1 MGSRDAMSSWN
12 RRRRLRALAVFVAIF
27 LLAAACSSDGEG
39 EAEPD
44 DAAAAPAEATT
55 AEVDGGADATASE
68 PADAPAATEE
78 ETATDATEP
87 EDEPTAAEAAGG
99 DVSIG
104 LVTKTETNPFFV
116 KMREA
121 AAAAAEEQGV
131 ELTAVAGEFDGDNEG
146 QVRAI
151 ENLIT
156 QGVDGI
162 MVTPNNSTGVLG
174 AIQQARDQGIIVIAL
189 DTATDPADAV
199 DATFAT
205 DNFEAGRLQGVYVR
219 SALGDAEPKLLMM
232 DGTAGG
238 TVDTFRHDGFLEGFG
253 LEEGDPA
260 ILGAENTQGDQN
272 EAQTA
277 MENLL
282 QRAPDV
288 NAVYTINEPAA
299 RGAFAAIEA
308 AGLTDQ
314 VTIGSIDGGC
324 QGVQDVADG
333 KYAATVMQF
342 PAEMVEQG
350 IDAIVQA
357 AGGGEPPSGFVDT
370 GAVVITD
377 NPIDE
382 LESQDT
388 DWGLD
393 NCWG

>member
-1 MGSRDAMSSWN
+1 MRSVDARSDLS
-12 RRRRLRALAVFVAIF
+12 RRRLSTLALFVAIF
-27 LLAAACSSDGEG
+27 LFAAACSSDE
-39 EAEPD
+39 ETAEPD
-44 DAAAAPAEATT
+44 DAAAAPAEATE
-55 AEVDGGADATASE
+55 AEVDSDADAATSD
-68 PADAPAATEE
+68 PAETPAGTEE
-78 ETATDATEP
+78 EATATDATEP
-87 EDEPTAAEAAGG
+87 GGEPTAAEAGGG

-288 NAVYTINEPAA
+288 NSVYTINEPAA

-333 KYAATVMQF
+333 QYAATVMQF

-377 NPIDE
+377 TPIDE

>member
-1 MGSRDAMSSWN
+1 MRSVDARSDLS
-12 RRRRLRALAVFVAIF
+12 RRRLSTLALFVAIF
-27 LLAAACSSDGEG
+27 LFAAACSSDE
-39 EAEPD
+39 ETAEPD
-44 DAAAAPAEATT
+44 DAAVVPAEATE
-55 AEVDGGADATASE
+55 AEVDSGADAAASE
-68 PADAPAATEE
+68 AAETPAAEE

-87 EDEPTAAEAAGG
+87 AGESTAAEASGG

-121 AAAAAEEQGV
+121 AAEAAEEQGV

-156 QGVDGI
+156 QGVNGI

-189 DTATDPADAV
+189 DTATDPEDAV

-219 SALGDAEPKLLMM
+219 STLGDAEPKLLMM

-333 KYAATVMQF
+333 QYAATVMQF
-342 PAEMVEQG
+342 PAEMVQQG
-350 IDAIVQA
+350 IEAIVQA
-357 AGGGEPPSGFVDT
+357 ANGGEPPSGFVDT

-382 LESQDT
+382 VESQDT
-388 DWGLD
+388 EWGLD

>member
-1 MGSRDAMSSWN
+1 MRTN
-12 RRRRLRALAVFVAIF
+12 RLKSHGRVQRLRGQLVAAVAVTG
-27 LLAAACSSDGEG
+27 LVAACGSGGEP
-39 EAEPD
+39 E
-44 DAAAAPAEATT
+44 
-55 AEVDGGADATASE
+55 
-68 PADAPAATEE
+68 ADAPASSSGGE
-78 ETATDATEP
+78 
-87 EDEPTAAEAAGG
+87 GG

-116 KMREA
+116 TMREVA
-121 AAAAAEEQGV
+121 DEYAQEQGV
-131 ELTAVAGEFDGDNEG
+131 ELTALAGEFDGDNEG

-151 ENLIT
+151 ENLIA

-162 MVTPNNSTGVLG
+162 MITPSNSSGVLG
-174 AIQQARDQGIIVIAL
+174 AIEQARAAGIVVIAL
-189 DTATDPADAV
+189 DTATDPEDAV

-205 DNFEAGRLQGVYVR
+205 DNFEAGRLQGAYVR
-219 SALGDAEPKLLMM
+219 AALGDQDPKLIML

-260 ILGAENTQGDQN
+260 ILGMENTQGDQN
-272 EAQTA
+272 TAQTA

-282 QRAPDV
+282 QRSSEV

-299 RGAFAAIEA
+299 RGAYAAIEA

-314 VTIGSIDGGC
+314 VVIGSIDGGC
-324 QGVQDVADG
+324 EGVQDVADG

-342 PAEMVEQG
+342 PAEMVRQG

-357 AGGGEPPSGFVDT
+357 VEGGEPPSGFVDT
-370 GAVVITD
+370 GSVVITD
-377 NPIDE
+377 DPVEGI
-382 LESQDT
+382 ESET
-388 DWGLD
+388 TEWGLE